1 MHASS
6 QSRTKPSL
14 RSSTPRTPVPAA
26 LKRTD
31 RDTGDAPNF
40 GTATELTAL
49 STPPS
54 AKVIP
59 RQSPPHTLSGR
70 TRESLR
76 LAREKQAEQARK
88 TPRPAKATTNN
99 GTSSRFNANIPSS
112 VSKTRVQAHSTF
124 TPPAKTRPKTPV
136 TTIRAA
142 TPSTPTSPRHA
153 LHINSSTSVTASPKL
168 TPNPVRV
175 TSAGSSMAVRDAI
188 IKAKEAHQQK
198 VKKTTPTRS
207 RRINYNDET
216 SFDEISNPFNVAPST
231 PPLQAQLRRGIENG
245 RTTGIVSLKAH

>member
-49 STPPS
+49 RTPPS

-59 RQSPPHTLSGR
+59 GQSPPPTLSGR

-88 TPRPAKATTNN
+88 TPRPAKPTTNN
-99 GTSSRFNANIPSS
+99 GTSNRFNANIPSS
-112 VSKTRVQAHSTF
+112 VSKTRVQAQSTF
-124 TPPAKTRPKTPV
+124 TPAAKTRPKTPV

-153 LHINSSTSVTASPKL
+153 LHISSTSVTASPKP

-198 VKKTTPTRS
+198 VNKTTPTRS

-216 SFDEISNPFNVAPST
+216 SFDEISNPFNVSPST

-245 RTTGIVSLKAH
+245 RTTGIVSLKPH